1 MIVEVRGEHAIDPLS
16 ILKNPARSE
25 QAERCDLA
33 EFVFAIEL
41 VDGEQLSGPGVGT
54 VLGDIV
60 EIDGDDRQ
68 IEIGRAG
75 QDFQRLSGR
84 RIIVHIDGDEAERIL
99 GRQRGEKRGNGLLDV
114 ADNQLGERRKR
125 GLQAGDIHGEVA
137 FLEGFGQVA
146 IIERRGHPAAG
157 IEAVN
162 TEVNSGGAPGLIGNS
177 AHIEETRAGS
187 DTELDHRNRAEA
199 VAARALGREEHRERI
214 LLSND
219 EVKIDLC
226 AIGAED
232 GDKSSEKIQMKRL
245 SSAFDQYLAELTGV
259 GQPPNYVHFTSES
272 LSITIEIH
280 YCSH

>member
-1 MIVEVRGEHAIDPLS
+1 VIVKVRGEHAIDPLS
-16 ILKNPARSE
+16 ILKNPTRSE

-99 GRQRGEKRGNGLLDV
+99 GRQRGEKRGNSLFDIT
-114 ADNQLGERRKR
+114 DNQLGERRKR
-125 GLQAGDIHGEVA
+125 GLQAGDIHGKVA

-146 IIERRGHPAAG
+146 IIDRRRHPAAG

-162 TEVNSGGAPGLIGNS
+162 TEVNSGRAPGLIGNA
-177 AHIEETRAGS
+177 AHIEETGAGRHA
-187 DTELDHRNRAEA
+187 ELDNGNRAEA
-199 VAARALGREEHRERI
+199 VATRALGREEHRERI

-226 AIGAED
+226 AIGAEE
-232 GDKSSEKIQMKRL
+232 GDKSGEEVQMKGLRTAFNEYL
-245 SSAFDQYLAELTGV
+245 SELTGV
-259 GQPPNYVHFTSES
+259 SQPPNYVHLTS
-272 LSITIEIH
+272 
-280 YCSH
+280 